1 MTVRAFLGLG
11 SNLGDRVAQI
21 HHAAMLLGSHPAIEL
36 VETSC
41 LYETEPI
48 DIVSQATNDSDAPE
62 QAPWFVNCALKID
75 TELSP
80 VDLLSA
86 CLEVERQL
94 GRDRSANPPKEQGY
108 SSRTMDIDILFYD
121 SQIIRE
127 PDLDIPHPR
136 LHERTFVLVPLLE
149 IAPEWKHPS
158 LGKTIRELHLA
169 LPHPE
174 DVVLLGTRQLQQH

>member
-41 LYETEPI
+41 LYETEP
-48 DIVSQATNDSDAPE
+48 VAMASHPENTSDD
-62 QAPWFVNCALKID
+62 APWFVNCALEID

-80 VDLLSA
+80 SELLAA

-94 GRDRSANPPKEQGY
+94 GRDRSASPPREQGY
-108 SSRTMDIDILFYD
+108 SSRTLDIDILFYD
-121 SQIIRE
+121 SQVIRE
-127 PDLDIPHPR
+127 PNLVIPHPR
-136 LHERTFVLVPLLE
+136 LHERAFVLVPLLE
-149 IAPEWKHPS
+149 IAPEWKHAA

-169 LPHPE
+169 LPCPE
-174 DVVLLGTRQLQQH
+174 AVVLLGTRQLQH